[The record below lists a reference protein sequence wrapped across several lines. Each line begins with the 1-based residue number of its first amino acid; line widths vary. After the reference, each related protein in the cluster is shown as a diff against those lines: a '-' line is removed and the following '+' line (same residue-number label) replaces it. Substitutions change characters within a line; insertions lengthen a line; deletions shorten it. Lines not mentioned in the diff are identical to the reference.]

1 MLSTCHAECVRV
13 AVISRYACL
22 FAGKGF
28 LLETLGVHFRHV
40 SPSSGLDTGGKLNP
54 SFTFKCA

>member
-22 FAGKGF
+22 LPVKDSFWRHWAF
-28 LLETLGVHFRHV
+28 ILGTYLPQVDWIVEV
-40 SPSSGLDTGGKLNP
+40 S
-54 SFTFKCA
+54 